1 MVLRRVLHVNSA
13 PRRLRR
19 PRFARVAAA
28 ALVVLGAS
36 GPALA
41 SPGRAKPRAAT
52 AVAPLAPAAIRGVT
66 VGPIES
72 SQQAGR
78 GYGTP
83 YSGALLDALV
93 DLGANAISI
102 TPFGRIWSLRSTAI
116 AMDFEAPYAAN
127 RDALARM
134 VAQAR
139 ARGLRVLV
147 IPHLWVE
154 TGGWRGEIDPGS
166 EQGWRDYQQSYRSFV
181 LAWAKDAQAFGADAF
196 SIGVECKSW
205 SGRFGDYWQSLIAD
219 VRAVFH
225 GALTYSAN
233 WDEAEGVL
241 FWDQLDWIGVNA
253 FYPLS
258 HANGAGDAE
267 YVQGARAAL
276 DGLSPLARSIGKPV
290 VLVEI
295 GYTTRQNAAV
305 EPWLWPD
312 TMQNVVIDER
322 EQARALAAIAG
333 AAAERPWIG
342 GFYVWRYYA
351 NLDDVSQEAIWGF
364 SPHAKQAEHVLRQVF
379 DARWAADPP
388 LPWEVAPPQR

>member
-1 MVLRRVLHVNSA
+1 MVTRFTA
-13 PRRLRR
+13 PRRV
-19 PRFARVAAA
+19 PRAISKAPALCVALAAALVAAA
-28 ALVVLGAS
+28 ARPV
-36 GPALA
+36 LA
-41 SPGRAKPRAAT
+41 SPGHAKPRAV
-52 AVAPLAPAAIRGVT
+52 AVENAPAIRGVT
-66 VGPIES
+66 IGPIES
-72 SQQAGR
+72 SQQSGR

-83 YSGALLDALV
+83 YSAALLDALV

-102 TPFGRIWSLRSTAI
+102 TPFGRIWSLHSTAI

-127 RDALARM
+127 REALARM
-134 VAQAR
+134 VAQAK

-166 EQGWRDYQQSYRSFV
+166 EQGWRDYQGSYRSFV
-181 LAWAKDAQAFGADAF
+181 LAWARDAQAFGADAF

-205 SGRFGDYWQSLIAD
+205 SGRFGDYWQALIAD

-233 WDEAEGVL
+233 WDEADGVL

-253 FYPLS
+253 FYPLA
-258 HANGAGDAE
+258 HANGASDAE
-267 YVQGARAAL
+267 YVLGARAAL
-276 DGLSPLARSIGKPV
+276 DGLEPLARATGKPV

-312 TMQNVVIDER
+312 TMQNVVVDER

-364 SPHAKQAEHVLRQVF
+364 SPHAKQAERVLQQVF

-388 LPWEVAPPQR
+388 LPWEAPPEQH

>member
-1 MVLRRVLHVNSA
+1 MVTALTTARGVLRAISKASA
-13 PRRLRR
+13 CI
-19 PRFARVAAA
+19 AAA
-28 ALVVLGAS
+28 AVLCATC
-36 GPALA
+36 PALA
-41 SPGRAKPRAAT
+41 SPGHAKSRAKSVR
-52 AVAPLAPAAIRGVT
+52 VEQVPAAIRGVT

-78 GYGTP
+78 GYGTQ
-83 YSGALLDALV
+83 YSAALLDALV

-102 TPFGRIWSLRSTAI
+102 TPFGRIWSLHSTSI
-116 AMDFEAPYAAN
+116 AMDFEQPYAAN
-127 RDALARM
+127 REALARM
-134 VAQAR
+134 VAQAK

-166 EQGWRDYQQSYRSFV
+166 EQGWVDYQASYREFV

-258 HANGAGDAE
+258 HANGATDSD
-267 YVQGARAAL
+267 YVLGARAAL
-276 DGLSPLARSIGKPV
+276 DGLLPLARSTGKPV

-364 SPHAKQAEHVLRQVF
+364 SPHAKQAEQVLRQVF

-388 LPWEVAPPQR
+388 LPWELAPAPP